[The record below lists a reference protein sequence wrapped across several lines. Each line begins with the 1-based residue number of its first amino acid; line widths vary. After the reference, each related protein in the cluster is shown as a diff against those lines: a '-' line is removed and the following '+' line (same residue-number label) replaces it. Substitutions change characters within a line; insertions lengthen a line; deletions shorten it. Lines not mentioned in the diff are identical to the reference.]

1 MVEKDPH
8 LVPDHL
14 IFFIAAKAARYMWAD
29 VRNYYTIALQQIKY
43 QGRGWADDLS
53 EITENHLHPPPLHS
67 SHTSKALLTR
77 VAQVP
82 RASVLVLF
90 LRHPAM
96 IGMRSHV
103 PEPSVNSIIGV
114 RGVIVMITLP
124 VHAFLSFQFVTRHH
138 HRHDYSKFHPVVPH
152 GHIRFST

>member
-53 EITENHLHPPPLHS
+53 EITENHLPPS
-67 SHTSKALLTR
+67 SFIPYKQSSTHQGGSGPQGQRFGTVSKAPCHDWNDKSCTR
-77 VAQVP
+77 PICKFDHRCQ
-82 RASVLVLF
+82 RCNSYD
-90 LRHPAM
+90 HPASSC
-96 IGMRSHV
+96 ISLLL
-103 PEPSVNSIIGV
+103 V
-114 RGVIVMITLP
+114 RNQAP
-124 VHAFLSFQFVTRHH
+124 PQA
-138 HRHDYSKFHPVVPH
+138 
-152 GHIRFST
+152 